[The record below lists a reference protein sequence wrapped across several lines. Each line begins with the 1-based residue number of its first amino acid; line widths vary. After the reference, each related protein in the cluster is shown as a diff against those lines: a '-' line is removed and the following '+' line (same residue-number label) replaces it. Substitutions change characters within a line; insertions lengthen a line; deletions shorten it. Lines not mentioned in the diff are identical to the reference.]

1 MKCCRNYF
9 HQLNQV
15 LCLQNLIKIV
25 IEINYCQAAL
35 EKEDNLNSNEI
46 KCVFKEQLVL
56 PQTAYLQA
64 L

>member
-25 IEINYCQAAL
+25 IEIKLQ
-35 EKEDNLNSNEI
+35 NLNSNEI
-46 KCVFKEQLVL
+46 KCVFKEQLVFL
-56 PQTAYLQA
+56 QSVYLRG

>member
-1 MKCCRNYF
+1 MKYCRNYF

-25 IEINYCQAAL
+25 IEIKVQ
-35 EKEDNLNSNEI
+35 NLNSNEI
-46 KCVFKEQLVL
+46 KCFFKEQIVL
-56 PQTAYLQA
+56 LQSAYLQS